1 MKDRGN
7 KNTSKTR
14 QTVKSRRTRKTTKQF
29 VERKKNLSAKTTI
42 RNNRLQNNLSPQ
54 TTPTEKP
61 VDYATARVFPQHTP
75 SDIKFNKEKYRNN
88 AIYAHSKLRKIS
100 NAVFRQEK
108 EINRVTVFTDKPL
121 ADLSFNM
128 PVNTSRQEKEINRV
142 TAFTE
147 KPLAD
152 LSFNMPVNTSTTEKK
167 EIVRSTECQRQ
178 DRNTVNAFKIFQS
191 YETSPPYSP
200 CSPKNFMSEIYRLF
214 RCYNASIVQI
224 QVYSRNKILI
234 NAMQEKLMSI
244 GNMVIN
250 VGEQIISESVH
261 HEPVVAIAI
270 NQFFRGTVPQTDA
283 LRKNAVTPIPV
294 NASKKKLVGICSLM
308 INAPTEKDLLCA
320 AHVCINFAICY
331 SNEITLNIAKLT
343 QPMLLQE
350 HITIYNSFNKYIY
363 WDDYGKLLN

>member
-88 AIYAHSKLRKIS
+88 AIYAYSKLRKIS

-108 EINRVTVFTDKPL
+108 EINRLTVFTDKPL
-121 ADLSFNM
+121 ADLSF
-128 PVNTSRQEKEINRV
+128 K
-142 TAFTE
+142 
-147 KPLAD
+147 
-152 LSFNMPVNTSTTEKK
+152 MPVNTSTTEKK

-178 DRNTVNAFKIFQS
+178 DRNTVNAFKTFQS

-331 SNEITLNIAKLT
+331 PNEITLNIAKLT

>member
-75 SDIKFNKEKYRNN
+75 YDIKFNKEKYRNN
-88 AIYAHSKLRKIS
+88 EIYAYSKLRKIS

-108 EINRVTVFTDKPL
+108 EINRLTVFTDKPL
-121 ADLSFNM
+121 ADLSF
-128 PVNTSRQEKEINRV
+128 K
-142 TAFTE
+142 
-147 KPLAD
+147 
-152 LSFNMPVNTSTTEKK
+152 MPVNTSTTEKK

-331 SNEITLNIAKLT
+331 PNEITLNIAKLT

>member
-14 QTVKSRRTRKTTKQF
+14 HTVKSRRTRKTTKLF
-29 VERKKNLSAKTTI
+29 VERKKNLPTKTTI
-42 RNNRLQNNLSPQ
+42 RNNRIQNNLSPQ
-54 TTPTEKP
+54 TAPTEKP

-128 PVNTSRQEKEINRV
+128 PVNTS
-142 TAFTE
+142 
-147 KPLAD
+147 
-152 LSFNMPVNTSTTEKK
+152 TTEKN

>member
-14 QTVKSRRTRKTTKQF
+14 QTVKSRRTRKTTKPST
-29 VERKKNLSAKTTI
+29 ERKKNLTTKTTI
-42 RNNRLQNNLSPQ
+42 RNNRLQNNLSSQ
-54 TTPTEKP
+54 TVQTDKP
-61 VDYATARVFPQHTP
+61 VDSATARAFPQHTSP
-75 SDIKFNKEKYRNN
+75 DIKFNKEKYRNN

-100 NAVFRQEK
+100 NAVFHQDK
-108 EINRVTVFTDKPL
+108 EINRFSAFTDKPL

-128 PVNTSRQEKEINRV
+128 PVK
-142 TAFTE
+142 
-147 KPLAD
+147 
-152 LSFNMPVNTSTTEKK
+152 TSTTEKK
-167 EIVRSTECQRQ
+167 EIVKSTECQRQ
-178 DRNTVNAFKIFQS
+178 DPNAVNAFKIFQS

-270 NQFFRGTVPQTDA
+270 NQFFRGTVPHTDA
-283 LRKNAVTPIPV
+283 LRKNAVAPIPV

-320 AHVCINFAICY
+320 AHVCINFAICHP
-331 SNEITLNIAKLT
+331 NEITLNIAKLT
-343 QPMLLQE
+343 QPMLLRE